1 MKLATNTNMF
11 MCVRVLLCES
21 RYLYASTACVYNESL
36 QLDPANPGLKEAD
49 AWPARPQDTY
59 GLEKLYHEEMCIAYA
74 KDFPIKTR
82 MARFHNVYGE
92 KGTFKVRN
100 RLSYVAACVAVLL

>member
-1 MKLATNTNMF
+1 MRYAVRSITRCCLLHAHVVL
-11 MCVRVLLCES
+11 MCCACTREC

-92 KGTFKVRN
+92 KGTFKVRTH
-100 RLSYVAACVAVLL
+100 